1 MSRTLNEKQ
10 GIFWLEQIDIIS
22 PCHLFRHL
30 QRTDVEVSDEQKE
43 LLNLQIPHA
52 VKRFVPMVE
61 FFTQLEVGSVVFFSH
76 QLHFCG
82 TPNPGHFIILI
93 HIESKFVP

>member
-1 MSRTLNEKQ
+1 MKNK
-10 GIFWLEQIDIIS
+10 GFFGWNKIDIIS

-30 QRTDVEVSDEQKE
+30 QRTDVEVSDVQKE

-61 FFTQLEVGSVVFFSH
+61 FFSHLKCGFFYD
-76 QLHFCG
+76 QLHFVV
-82 TPNPGHFIILI
+82 PQIKEFI
-93 HIESKFVP
+93 FPATFCV